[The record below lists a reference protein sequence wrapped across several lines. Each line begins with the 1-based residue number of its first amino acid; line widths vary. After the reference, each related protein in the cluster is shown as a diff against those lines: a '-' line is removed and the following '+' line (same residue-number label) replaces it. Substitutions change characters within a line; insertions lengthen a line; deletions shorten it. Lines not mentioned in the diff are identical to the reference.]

1 MGWYGSSPGEGDHDS
16 RAGRSSEPR
25 NESDSGRPIVGEP
38 TQLDS
43 KRGKDV
49 MQQVTGHPQ
58 FHYAKARTRQ
68 QHAADSRPGY
78 APWG

>member
-1 MGWYGSSPGEGDHDS
+1 MGWFGSSPGEGDHDS
-16 RAGRSSEPR
+16 RAGRSTEPL
-25 NESDSGRPIVGEP
+25 NGATQDGPSSAKP
-38 TQLDS
+38 QLDS

-68 QHAADSRPGY
+68 QHASDSRPGY

>member
-1 MGWYGSSPGEGDHDS
+1 MRATQDGPSSANP
-16 RAGRSSEPR
+16 
-25 NESDSGRPIVGEP
+25 
-38 TQLDS
+38 QLDS